1 MSQVVKFIDG
11 ENIFIIDNVP
21 HYRCTGSTYKDKLK
35 NGLSFDYVFDQQDMI
50 LICPEETTETNE
62 TRENLCS
69 IDYEEICEFYEQK
82 KNQVEG
88 MTRKGKRVP
97 FKKRQSR
104 IVNKIRVRQRGY
116 EDKLF
121 DIEQNMPNLFDKN
134 QIEVNNNDC
143 KWTCAD
149 CGGSMGEFDI
159 CATRIRQDDDNDD
172 WSLN

>member
-11 ENIFIIDNVP
+11 ENIVIIDNVP
-21 HYRCTGSTYKDKLK
+21 HYRCAGSTYKDKLK
-35 NGLSFDYVFDQQDMI
+35 NGLSFDYVFEQQDMI

-88 MTRKGKRVP
+88 ITRKGKRVP
-97 FKKRQSR
+97 FKKRQPR
-104 IVNKIRVRQRGY
+104 IVNKNRVRQRGY

-121 DIEQNMPNLFDKN
+121 DIEQNMPNLFDKKQN
-134 QIEVNNNDC
+134 C
-143 KWTCAD
+143 KWTCAESVD
-149 CGGSMGEFDI
+149 TFCPIEFDI
-159 CATRIRQDDDNDD
+159 CATHIRQDDDNDD